1 MSFTVK
7 YFREPRPGPEAV
19 METHLVSRLPEAF
32 PETPY
37 PRWAAGSLPVGAG
50 LPDLLIISC
59 NPQVFALTDLELPHS
74 DILAYLKAVG
84 CARFET
90 IVERVK
96 LPRKRAMRCL
106 DILAE
111 ARAVSE
117 DRGVFSM
124 VPLWR
129 NILPEIIAVEVKV
142 QDWRKALDQA
152 MRNSLFAHRTYAA
165 MPAAVANRIKA
176 EAVLRKFGVGLLAV
190 EADGEITV
198 VRRAPY
204 RQPRVWTYYY
214 QLACRTA
221 QYCEA

>member
-7 YFREPRPGPEAV
+7 YFREPRLGPEAV
-19 METHLVSRLPEAF
+19 METHLVSRLPKAF
-32 PETPY
+32 PKAQY

-50 LPDLLIISC
+50 MPDLLIISC
-59 NPQVFALTDLELPHS
+59 DPQVFTLTDFELPHS

-106 DILAE
+106 EILAE
-111 ARAVSE
+111 AGAVSE
-117 DRGVFSM
+117 GRGIFSI
-124 VPLWR
+124 VTLWR
-129 NILPEIIAVEVKV
+129 NILPEIIALEVKV

-152 MRNSLFAHRTYAA
+152 IRNSLFAHRTYVA
-165 MPAAVANRIKA
+165 MPTAVANRIKSQP
-176 EAVLRKFGVGLLAV
+176 VLRDFGVGLLAV
-190 EADGEITV
+190 EADGEIIV
-198 VRRAPY
+198 VRRAPW

-214 QLACRTA
+214 QLACKSA